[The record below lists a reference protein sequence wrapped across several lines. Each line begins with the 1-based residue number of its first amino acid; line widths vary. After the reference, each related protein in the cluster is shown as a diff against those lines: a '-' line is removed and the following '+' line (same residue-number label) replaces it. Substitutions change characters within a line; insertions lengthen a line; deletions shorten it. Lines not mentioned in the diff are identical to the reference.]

1 MQVLLQ
7 DIRYGSYK
15 YLAPTEQVIGSAKT
29 KPRETTF
36 VAFVS
41 FCKKSPSLCLF
52 RLRRAY
58 GATS

>member
-1 MQVLLQ
+1 MQILLQ

-15 YLAPTEQVIGSAKT
+15 DLAPTEQVIGSAKT

-41 FCKKSPSLCLF
+41 FCKKSPSLCPL
-52 RLRRAY
+52 
-58 GATS
+58 